1 MGNEFVVI
9 SRTPQSVIVNCLEVE
24 APLALVRVTVKVS
37 VLAPEPTGPLMTPV
51 AELRLRPF
59 GKTPVLIDQVYG
71 VVPPVPCSVWL

>member
-1 MGNEFVVI
+1 ME
-9 SRTPQSVIVNCLEVE
+9 IVNCFVVV

-59 GKTPVLIDQVYG
+59 GKAPAEIVQVYG
-71 VVPPVPCSVWL
+71 AVPPVPWRVVE